1 MNTSATPRR
10 IALGFLVMVLL
21 SVLVGAVALWRL
33 RGIND
38 RFNLV
43 ASNTVPSVVAL
54 KSINQLN
61 SSARSYAR
69 RFSQLDPLSPLR
81 AGAKAKYTN
90 AQQQGDQL
98 CKEYEQLLSDAEDAK
113 LFSEALSARVQLF
126 EKIEKTFELAAAKK
140 SAEAAAWLLAEV
152 DPADEK
158 CVAAFDATTQ
168 YNLTLSRTSMAAVR
182 QLVASSLILISAVLL
197 TALLL
202 GSLIGWNTVNTTQK
216 ALTAIAET
224 IRLGIEKTNRTLAVI
239 SDSLQEGADQTAVSS
254 EQLSAS
260 SRALAAGTSEQGA
273 SVTET
278 SASLEEIS
286 AMIRSTADNAM
297 KAKDFAS
304 QATNAAQSGKN
315 AMLEMNVAMQSIEAS
330 SLDVAKIVKN
340 IDEIAFQTNILAL
353 NAAVEAAR
361 AGEAGAGFAV
371 VADEV
376 RSLAQ
381 RSAAAAKE
389 TAEKIETAIAST
401 KRGSKTCTNVDES
414 LEEIVKKVSAA
425 DVLVAEI
432 AMAAKEQAQGIKQ
445 VDIAMTQM
453 DRVTQGNA
461 SSAEQTSSAAEQL
474 NSQAKL
480 LQDNVEHL
488 RALINDASQSSDG
501 DESHGVSSRRTPEP
515 SRRKTRPTTGGA
527 KAALQREI
535 SGRQGAD
542 SNRTVFHPSPQIVMP
557 GDAPSPT
564 DKEDSHFRNF

>member
-10 IALGFLVMVLL
+10 IALGFLLVLL
-21 SVLVGAVALWRL
+21 FTVLLGVIALWSI
-33 RGIND
+33 RGINE
-38 RFNLV
+38 RFYRV
-43 ASNTVPSVVAL
+43 ASNTVPSVMAL
-54 KSINQLN
+54 QSINQLN
-61 SSARSYAR
+61 SSAKSYAR

-81 AGAKAKYTN
+81 SGAKAKFIA
-90 AQQQGDQL
+90 AQKQGDEL
-98 CKEYEQLLSDAEDAK
+98 CKEYEPLISDAEDAK
-113 LFSEALSARVQLF
+113 LFSEALSARAQLF
-126 EKIEKTFELAAAKK
+126 EKIEKTFELTAAKK
-140 SAEAAAWLLAEV
+140 SAEAAAWLLTEV

-182 QLVASSLILISAVLL
+182 QLVASSLIVISAVLL

-216 ALTAIAET
+216 ALAAIAET
-224 IRLGIEKTNRTLAVI
+224 IRSGIEKTNRTLAAI

-488 RALINDASQSSDG
+488 RLLISESSQSSDG
-501 DESHGVSSRRTPEP
+501 NDSDDGARKLSARPSHRKKSTTASSQRDISGQQLADSRRLV
-515 SRRKTRPTTGGA
+515 SR
-527 KAALQREI
+527 
-535 SGRQGAD
+535 
-542 SNRTVFHPSPQIVMP
+542 NSPKIVMP
-557 GDAPSPT
+557 GDKLSTAD
-564 DKEDSHFRNF
+564 DKEDGHFRNF

>member
-10 IALGFLVMVLL
+10 IALGFLLVLL
-21 SVLVGAVALWRL
+21 FTVLLGAIALWSIW
-33 RGIND
+33 GINE
-38 RFNLV
+38 RFYRV
-43 ASNTVPSVVAL
+43 ASNTVPSVVTL

-81 AGAKAKYTN
+81 SGAKAKYIT

-98 CKEYEQLLSDAEDAK
+98 CKEYESLISDAEDAK
-113 LFSEALSARVQLF
+113 LFSEALSVRVQLF

-168 YNLTLSRTSMAAVR
+168 YNLTLSHISIAAVR
-182 QLVASSLILISAVLL
+182 QLVASSLIVISVVLL

-202 GSLIGWNTVNTTQK
+202 GTLIAWNTVNTTQK

-224 IRLGIEKTNRTLAVI
+224 IRSGIEKTNRTLAAI

-260 SRALAAGTSEQGA
+260 SRALATGTSEQGA
-273 SVTET
+273 SVTQT

-304 QATNAAQSGKN
+304 QATNAAQSGKK

-453 DRVTQGNA
+453 DKVTQGNA

-488 RALINDASQSSDG
+488 RLLISESSQSSDG
-501 DESHGVSSRRTPEP
+501 NDSDDGARKLSARPSHRKKSTTGSSQRDISGQQLADSRRLV
-515 SRRKTRPTTGGA
+515 SK
-527 KAALQREI
+527 
-535 SGRQGAD
+535 
-542 SNRTVFHPSPQIVMP
+542 NSPKIVMP
-557 GDAPSPT
+557 GDKLSTAD
-564 DKEDSHFRNF
+564 DKEDGHFRNF

>member
-21 SVLVGAVALWRL
+21 SVLVGAVALWRI
-33 RGIND
+33 RGINE

-140 SAEAAAWLLAEV
+140 SAEAVAWLIAEV

-168 YNLTLSRTSMAAVR
+168 YNLALSNTSIATVR
-182 QLVASSLILISAVLL
+182 QLVTSSLIWISFVLLAVLL
-197 TALLL
+197 L
-202 GSLIGWNTVNTTQK
+202 GTLIGWATVNTTRN
-216 ALTAIAET
+216 ALAAIAET
-224 IRLGIEKTNRTLAVI
+224 IRSGIEKTNRTLAAI
-239 SDSLQEGADQTAVSS
+239 SDSLQDGADQTAVSS

-286 AMIRSTADNAM
+286 AMIRSTADNAT

-304 QATNAAQSGKN
+304 QATNAAQSGKK

-414 LEEIVKKVSAA
+414 LEEIMKKVSAS

-445 VDIAMTQM
+445 VGIAMTQM
-453 DRVTQGNA
+453 DKVTQGNA

-488 RALINDASQSSDG
+488 RLLISESSQSSDG
-501 DESHGVSSRRTPEP
+501 YESDDGTRRRIMPQPAHLKNVATASSQRDNSGQQLADSRRLV
-515 SRRKTRPTTGGA
+515 SK
-527 KAALQREI
+527 
-535 SGRQGAD
+535 
-542 SNRTVFHPSPQIVMP
+542 NSPKIVMP
-557 GDAPSPT
+557 DDKPATT
-564 DKEDSHFRNF
+564 DKEDGLFRNF

>member
-1 MNTSATPRR
+1 
-10 IALGFLVMVLL
+10 MVLL

-33 RGIND
+33 RGINE

-61 SSARSYAR
+61 SSARAYAR

-81 AGAKAKYTN
+81 SGAKAKYTN

-140 SAEAAAWLLAEV
+140 SAEAVAWLIAEV

-168 YNLTLSRTSMAAVR
+168 YNLALSNTSIATVR
-182 QLVASSLILISAVLL
+182 KLVASSLIWISFMLLAVLL
-197 TALLL
+197 L
-202 GSLIGWNTVNTTQK
+202 GTLIGWATVNTTRN
-216 ALTAIAET
+216 ALAAIAET
-224 IRLGIEKTNRTLAVI
+224 IRSGIEKTNRTLAAI
-239 SDSLQEGADQTAVSS
+239 SDSLQDGADQTAVSS

-286 AMIRSTADNAM
+286 AMIRSTADNAT

-304 QATNAAQSGKN
+304 QATNAAQSGKK

-414 LEEIVKKVSAA
+414 LEEIMKKVSAS

-445 VDIAMTQM
+445 VGIAMTQM
-453 DRVTQGNA
+453 DKVTQGNA

-488 RALINDASQSSDG
+488 RLLISESSQSSGGYESDDG
-501 DESHGVSSRRTPEP
+501 TRRRIMPQPAHLKNVATASSQRDNSGQQLADSRRLV
-515 SRRKTRPTTGGA
+515 SK
-527 KAALQREI
+527 
-535 SGRQGAD
+535 
-542 SNRTVFHPSPQIVMP
+542 NSPKIVMP
-557 GDAPSPT
+557 DDKPATT
-564 DKEDSHFRNF
+564 DKEDGLFRNF

>member
-1 MNTSATPRR
+1 
-10 IALGFLVMVLL
+10 MVLL
-21 SVLVGAVALWRL
+21 SVLVGAVALWRI
-33 RGIND
+33 RGINEK
-38 RFNLV
+38 FNQV

-140 SAEAAAWLLAEV
+140 SAEAVAWLITEV

-168 YNLTLSRTSMAAVR
+168 YNLALSNTSIATVR
-182 QLVASSLILISAVLL
+182 QLVLSSLIWISVVLLAVLL
-197 TALLL
+197 L
-202 GSLIGWNTVNTTQK
+202 GTLIGWATVNTTRN
-216 ALTAIAET
+216 ALAAIAET
-224 IRLGIEKTNRTLAVI
+224 IRSGIEKTNRTLASI
-239 SDSLQEGADQTAVSS
+239 SDSLQDGADQTAVSS

-286 AMIRSTADNAM
+286 AMIRSTADNAT

-304 QATNAAQSGKN
+304 QATNAAQSGKK

-414 LEEIVKKVSAA
+414 LEEIMKKVSAS

-445 VDIAMTQM
+445 VGIAMTQM
-453 DRVTQGNA
+453 DKVTQGNA

-488 RALINDASQSSDG
+488 RLLISESSQSSGGYESDDG
-501 DESHGVSSRRTPEP
+501 TRRRIMPQPAHLKNVATASSQRDNSGHQLADSRRLV
-515 SRRKTRPTTGGA
+515 SK
-527 KAALQREI
+527 
-535 SGRQGAD
+535 
-542 SNRTVFHPSPQIVMP
+542 NSPKIVMP
-557 GDAPSPT
+557 DDKPATT
-564 DKEDSHFRNF
+564 DKEDGLFRNF

>member
-1 MNTSATPRR
+1 MNTSTTPRR

-33 RGIND
+33 RGINE

-140 SAEAAAWLLAEV
+140 SAEAVAWLIAEV

-168 YNLTLSRTSMAAVR
+168 YNLALSNTSIATVR
-182 QLVASSLILISAVLL
+182 QLVASSLIWISFMLLAVLL
-197 TALLL
+197 L
-202 GSLIGWNTVNTTQK
+202 GTLIGWATVNTTRN
-216 ALTAIAET
+216 ALAAIAET
-224 IRLGIEKTNRTLAVI
+224 IRSGIEKTNRTLAAI
-239 SDSLQEGADQTAVSS
+239 SDSLQDGADQTAVSS

-286 AMIRSTADNAM
+286 AMIRSTADNAT

-304 QATNAAQSGKN
+304 QATNAAQSGKK

-401 KRGSKTCTNVDES
+401 KRGSKTCTNVDDS
-414 LEEIVKKVSAA
+414 LEEIMKKVSAS

-445 VDIAMTQM
+445 VGIAMTQM
-453 DRVTQGNA
+453 DKVTQGNA

-488 RALINDASQSSDG
+488 RLLISESSQSSGGYESDDG
-501 DESHGVSSRRTPEP
+501 TRRRIMPQPAHLKNVATASSQRDNSGQQLADSRRLV
-515 SRRKTRPTTGGA
+515 SK
-527 KAALQREI
+527 
-535 SGRQGAD
+535 
-542 SNRTVFHPSPQIVMP
+542 NSPKIVMP
-557 GDAPSPT
+557 DDKPATT
-564 DKEDSHFRNF
+564 DKEDGLFRNF

>member
-1 MNTSATPRR
+1 MNTSTTPRR

-21 SVLVGAVALWRL
+21 SVLVGAVALWRI
-33 RGIND
+33 RGINE

-140 SAEAAAWLLAEV
+140 SAEAVAWLITEV

-168 YNLTLSRTSMAAVR
+168 YNLALSNTSIATVR
-182 QLVASSLILISAVLL
+182 QLVLSSLIWISFVLLAVLL
-197 TALLL
+197 L
-202 GSLIGWNTVNTTQK
+202 GTLIGWATVNTTRN
-216 ALTAIAET
+216 ALAAIAET
-224 IRLGIEKTNRTLAVI
+224 IRSGIEKTNRTLASI
-239 SDSLQEGADQTAVSS
+239 SDSLQDGADQTAVSS

-286 AMIRSTADNAM
+286 AMIRSTADNAT

-304 QATNAAQSGKN
+304 QATNAAQSGKK

-340 IDEIAFQTNILAL
+340 IEEIAFQTNILAL

-414 LEEIVKKVSAA
+414 LEEIMKKVSAS

-445 VDIAMTQM
+445 VGIAMTQM
-453 DRVTQGNA
+453 DKVTQGNA

-488 RALINDASQSSDG
+488 RLLISESSQSSDEIDSDG
-501 DESHGVSSRRTPEP
+501 DARKISARPSYRKKSTTASSQRDSSGHQLADSRRLV
-515 SRRKTRPTTGGA
+515 SK
-527 KAALQREI
+527 
-535 SGRQGAD
+535 
-542 SNRTVFHPSPQIVMP
+542 NSPKIVMP
-557 GDAPSPT
+557 DDKPATT
-564 DKEDSHFRNF
+564 DKEDGLFRNF

>member
-21 SVLVGAVALWRL
+21 SVLVGAVALWRI
-33 RGIND
+33 RGINE

-61 SSARSYAR
+61 SSARAYAR

-81 AGAKAKYTN
+81 SGAKAKYTN

-140 SAEAAAWLLAEV
+140 SAEAVAWLIAEV

-168 YNLTLSRTSMAAVR
+168 YNLTLSHISIAAVR
-182 QLVASSLILISAVLL
+182 QLVASSLIVISVVLL

-202 GSLIGWNTVNTTQK
+202 GTLIAWNTVNTTQK

-224 IRLGIEKTNRTLAVI
+224 IRSGIEKTNRTLAAI

-260 SRALAAGTSEQGA
+260 SRALATGTSEQGA
-273 SVTET
+273 SVTQT

-304 QATNAAQSGKN
+304 QATNAAQSGKK

-453 DRVTQGNA
+453 DKVTQGNA

-488 RALINDASQSSDG
+488 RLLISESSQSSDG
-501 DESHGVSSRRTPEP
+501 NDSDDGARKISARPSHRKKSTTASSQRDISGQQLADSRRLV
-515 SRRKTRPTTGGA
+515 SK
-527 KAALQREI
+527 
-535 SGRQGAD
+535 
-542 SNRTVFHPSPQIVMP
+542 NSPKIVMP
-557 GDAPSPT
+557 GDKLSTAD
-564 DKEDSHFRNF
+564 DKEDGHFRNF

>member
-10 IALGFLVMVLL
+10 IALGFLVIVLL
-21 SVLVGAVALWRL
+21 GMLLGAVAFWRIL
-33 RGIND
+33 GINE
-38 RFNLV
+38 RFRRV
-43 ASNTVPSVVAL
+43 ATNTVPSVLTL

-61 SSARSYAR
+61 SAAKSHAR
-69 RFSQLDPLSPLR
+69 RFSQLDALSPLR
-81 AGAKAKYTN
+81 SAAKAKYTI
-90 AQQQGDQL
+90 AQTQGDEL
-98 CKEYEQLLSDAEDAK
+98 CKAYGQLISDAEDAK
-113 LFSEALSARVQLF
+113 LFSEALAARVQLF
-126 EKIEKTFELAAAKK
+126 EKIDTIFDLVDAKT
-140 SAEAAAWLLAEV
+140 SAEAVAWVMTEV

-168 YNLTLSRTSMAAVR
+168 YNLTLSDASIAAVQ
-182 QLVASSLILISAVLL
+182 QLVASSFIWIGSALMATL
-197 TALLL
+197 FL
-202 GSLIGWNTVNTTQK
+202 GTLIGWSTVNTTQK
-216 ALTAIAET
+216 ALAAIAET
-224 IRLGIEKTNRTLAVI
+224 IRFGIEKTNRTLAAI

-260 SRALAAGTSEQGA
+260 SRALATGTSEQGA
-273 SVTET
+273 SVTQT

-304 QATNAAQSGKN
+304 QATNAAQSGKK

-453 DRVTQGNA
+453 DKVTQGNA

-488 RALINDASQSSDG
+488 RLLISESSQSSDG
-501 DESHGVSSRRTPEP
+501 NDSDDGARKLSARPSHRKKSTTASSQRDTSGQQLAESRRLV
-515 SRRKTRPTTGGA
+515 SK
-527 KAALQREI
+527 
-535 SGRQGAD
+535 
-542 SNRTVFHPSPQIVMP
+542 NSPKIVMP
-557 GDAPSPT
+557 GDKLSTAD
-564 DKEDSHFRNF
+564 DKEDGHFRNF